1 MIASNQARFV
11 GVRVVLEAV
20 VIPDVAVA
28 VDRPSLR
35 PRAYIS
41 VGRDVIQHSATT
53 ATESGSL
60 QENGGTMLM
69 FCGQTST
76 LRVEDDGVLTVH
88 GQLCPYQQHLK
99 GEHPYRPQQQH
110 RLHSPPLLFHALG

>member
-28 VDRPSLR
+28 LDRPYLR

-53 ATESGSL
+53 ATESGILAAEHEHGDAVLLKASA
-60 QENGGTMLM
+60 
-69 FCGQTST
+69 